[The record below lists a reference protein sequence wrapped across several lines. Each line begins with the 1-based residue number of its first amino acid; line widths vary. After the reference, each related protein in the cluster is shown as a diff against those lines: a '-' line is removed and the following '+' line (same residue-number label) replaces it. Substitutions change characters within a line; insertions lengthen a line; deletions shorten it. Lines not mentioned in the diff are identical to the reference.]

1 MALIECPEC
10 GKEISDKAE
19 SCPHCGFSI
28 SKTLSHEREKYR
40 AEDCAAGRITK
51 TSCGKF
57 KFFSQDKEHVNLTCA
72 TCERVFM
79 FKRGYFRDITDEG
92 ATPLIPLSCP
102 KCSSDSASQKGK
114 ECISDSNVKNAHV
127 AAIDSRHINGEEN
140 GFQRVIGNV
149 GCGVGC
155 GGLIL
160 GVCGMI
166 AILISDTTSV
176 IPLDLMIAGGVCFIV
191 GDVLFWMGRPEK
203 PPRRSGEKNSRR
215 RRAPKG
221 RSITASS
228 TPARCAEATGL
239 RTLGQGRSLSVLQ
252 PSAWPRRASARITS
266 AIIVITG
273 GDEPLFVLIR
283 FVSPMMPPAIS
294 LTRDCRALLW

>member
-191 GDVLFWMGRPEK
+191 GDVLFWMGRPVKTPEEERREK
-203 PPRRSGEKNSRR
+203 QQAK
-215 RRAPKG
+215 
-221 RSITASS
+221 
-228 TPARCAEATGL
+228 
-239 RTLGQGRSLSVLQ
+239 
-252 PSAWPRRASARITS
+252 ASAEREKYNGFKYTCPMCGSHRVKNIG
-266 AIIVITG
+266 TG
-273 GDEPLFVLIR
+273 KKLVGVATVGLASKSIGKNYQCDHCNYR
-283 FVSPMMPPAIS
+283 
-294 LTRDCRALLW
+294 W

>member
-1 MALIECPEC
+1 
-10 GKEISDKAE
+10 
-19 SCPHCGFSI
+19 
-28 SKTLSHEREKYR
+28 
-40 AEDCAAGRITK
+40 
-51 TSCGKF
+51 
-57 KFFSQDKEHVNLTCA
+57 
-72 TCERVFM
+72 M

-149 GCGVGC
+149 GCG
-155 GGLIL
+155 GLIL

-191 GDVLFWMGRPEK
+191 GDVLFLDGATCK
-203 PPRRSGEKNSRR
+203 NPRGGAARKTAGEGERR
-215 RRAPKG
+215 KG
-221 RSITASS
+221 
-228 TPARCAEATGL
+228 E
-239 RTLGQGRSLSVLQ
+239 V
-252 PSAWPRRASARITS
+252 
-266 AIIVITG
+266 
-273 GDEPLFVLIR
+273 
-283 FVSPMMPPAIS
+283 
-294 LTRDCRALLW
+294 